1 MDFEQQVSSLIE
13 FLKKYIGMSFDDL
26 ACLTKMVSKSKS
38 RNALL
43 VNKLIDSYKGA
54 GYGKALLEHESI
66 WVKTIQ
72 TDCQG
77 IPNESM
83 SFPTM
88 DFSSLIE
95 EKWENSTLR
104 KQFSYRFL
112 FFVFEEKENRK
123 VFLQKIFLWKMS
135 EKTLDG
141 EVKPVWLKTKEVL
154 LSGNVVNQIN
164 AKGNIVL
171 NFPKEKDT
179 KVCHVRPHGRNSMDL
194 ANLPKRDANTRFIGL
209 SKQSFWLNKKYVA
222 EIIKQ
227 N

>member
-13 FLKKYIGMSFDDL
+13 FLKRYIGMSFDDL

-54 GYGKALLEHESI
+54 GYDKALLEHESI
-66 WVKTIQ
+66 WVETIQ

-95 EKWENSTLR
+95 E
-104 KQFSYRFL
+104 
-112 FFVFEEKENRK
+112 
-123 VFLQKIFLWKMS
+123 I
-135 EKTLDG
+135 
-141 EVKPVWLKTKEVL
+141 
-154 LSGNVVNQIN
+154 
-164 AKGNIVL
+164 
-171 NFPKEKDT
+171 
-179 KVCHVRPHGRNSMDL
+179 
-194 ANLPKRDANTRFIGL
+194 
-209 SKQSFWLNKKYVA
+209 
-222 EIIKQ
+222 
-227 N
+227 

>member
-1 MDFEQQVSSLIE
+1 MDFKQETSSLIE
-13 FLKKYIGMSFDDL
+13 FLKRYIGMSFDEL
-26 ACLTKMVSKSKS
+26 AHLTKMVSKSKS

-95 EKWENSTLR
+95 EKWESSTLR
-104 KQFSYRFL
+104 KHFSYRFL
-112 FFVFEEKENRK
+112 FL
-123 VFLQKIFLWKMS
+123 FLKKKKIGRFFFKKFSYGKCQKRRWMMK
-135 EKTLDG
+135 
-141 EVKPVWLKTKEVL
+141 
-154 LSGNVVNQIN
+154 
-164 AKGNIVL
+164 
-171 NFPKEKDT
+171 
-179 KVCHVRPHGRNSMDL
+179 
-194 ANLPKRDANTRFIGL
+194 
-209 SKQSFWLNKKYVA
+209 
-222 EIIKQ
+222 
-227 N
+227 